1 MKMLIKRLENLSK
14 DENLEIHVNGV
25 FFGNTFELGGAT
37 WFVYL
42 NDEQPATLKFDKVKR
57 IVEEL
62 SDITNDYDLN
72 YYNGI
77 KIGIADAV
85 EESYVDYDMDDEPY
99 EATMIVD
106 YDIESIEPKGDN
118 KTVVYKFD
126 TTADHIHEGV
136 GIIIKPDGIEYN
148 AYDTKIET
156 SAERVAFVNE
166 VFSTNFVAVDT
177 EETRTN
183 RANFLNEINQSYHT
197 ILKEKKKWLHKQN
210 VVGSKFHFVYG
221 TYGPRTANQ
230 FGFYVESEIIDCDYN
245 RLNKLP
251 DSKAK
256 TPVTHII
263 TNMFGVNA
271 FFAGKRA
278 YEPFFRLMND
288 LRQNGNELLDTY
300 FLSVLETKPTDTN
313 FLMAIDLEAGE
324 ITKVVQKYNEWV
336 YGLNKEGK
344 IVAHTKGSKLI
355 GTKEQWGELMNSLI
369 RGITK

>member
-14 DENLEIHVNGV
+14 EENLEIHVNGV
-25 FFGNTFELGGAT
+25 FLEDRFELGGVT
-37 WFVYL
+37 WLVYL
-42 NDEQPATLKFDKVKR
+42 NNEQPSTLKFDKVKR

-72 YYNGI
+72 EYNGI
-77 KIGIADAV
+77 QIGIADAV
-85 EESYVDYDMDDEPY
+85 EETFVDYDMDDEPY
-99 EATMIVD
+99 GDTTLVD
-106 YDIESIEPKGDN
+106 YQIEYIEPKGKN
-118 KTVVYKFD
+118 RTVVYKFD
-126 TTADHIHEGV
+126 TTAKHIHEMV
-136 GIIIKPDGIEYN
+136 NLIIKPDGIEYN
-148 AYDTKIET
+148 TYDTKIKT

-166 VFSTNFVAVDT
+166 VFSTHFVAVDT

-183 RANFLNEINQSYHT
+183 REKFLNEINQSYHT
-197 ILKEKKKWLHKQN
+197 ILKERKKWLHKQN

-256 TPVTHII
+256 IPVTHII

-271 FFAGKRA
+271 FYAGKRA
-278 YEPFFRLMND
+278 YEPFFRPMND

-300 FLSVLETKPTDTN
+300 FLPVLETKPTDTN

-336 YGLNKEGK
+336 YALNKEGK

-355 GTKEQWGELMNSLI
+355 GTKEQWKELMNSLI
-369 RGITK
+369 RGITQ

>member
-1 MKMLIKRLENLSK
+1 MKMLIERLEKLSK

-77 KIGIADAV
+77 RIGIADAV

-106 YDIESIEPKGDN
+106 YEIESIEPNGDN

-166 VFSTNFVAVDT
+166 VFSTNF
-177 EETRTN
+177 
-183 RANFLNEINQSYHT
+183 
-197 ILKEKKKWLHKQN
+197 
-210 VVGSKFHFVYG
+210 
-221 TYGPRTANQ
+221 P
-230 FGFYVESEIIDCDYN
+230 
-245 RLNKLP
+245 
-251 DSKAK
+251 
-256 TPVTHII
+256 
-263 TNMFGVNA
+263 
-271 FFAGKRA
+271 
-278 YEPFFRLMND
+278 LMNI
-288 LRQNGNELLDTY
+288 
-300 FLSVLETKPTDTN
+300 FK
-313 FLMAIDLEAGE
+313 FF
-324 ITKVVQKYNEWV
+324 
-336 YGLNKEGK
+336 
-344 IVAHTKGSKLI
+344 
-355 GTKEQWGELMNSLI
+355 I
-369 RGITK
+369 RNLFRG

>member
-14 DENLEIHVNGV
+14 DENLKIHLNGM
-25 FFGNTFELGGAT
+25 FLENRFELGGSSWT
-37 WFVYL
+37 VYL
-42 NDEQPATLKFDKVKR
+42 NDEHPSTLKFDKVKR

-62 SDITNDYDLN
+62 SVITFDYDLN

-77 KIGIADAV
+77 QISIKDCI
-85 EESYVDYDMDDEPY
+85 EETYFDYDMDDEPY
-99 EATMIVD
+99 ETSMFVD
-106 YDIESIEPKGDN
+106 YRIEYIEPKGKN
-118 KTVVYKFD
+118 QTVVYKFD
-126 TTADHIHEGV
+126 TTAKHIHEMV
-136 GIIIKPDGIEYN
+136 YLIIKPDGIEYN
-148 AYDTKIET
+148 TYDTKIET
-156 SAERVAFVNE
+156 STERVAFVNE

-177 EETRTN
+177 EETKTN
-183 RANFLNEINQSYHT
+183 REKFLKEINQSYHT
-197 ILKEKKKWLHKQN
+197 ILKERKKWLNKQN
-210 VVGSKFHFVYG
+210 LVDSKFHFVYG
-221 TYGPRTANQ
+221 TYGPTSTNQ

-251 DSKAK
+251 DSNAK

-263 TNMFGVNA
+263 TDLLGVNT
-271 FFAGKRA
+271 FYAGKRA
-278 YEPFFRLMND
+278 YEPFFRPMND
-288 LRQNGNELLDTY
+288 LQQNGNELLDTY
-300 FLSVLETKPTDTN
+300 FLPVLETKPTDTN

-355 GTKEQWGELMNSLI
+355 GTKEQWKELMNELI